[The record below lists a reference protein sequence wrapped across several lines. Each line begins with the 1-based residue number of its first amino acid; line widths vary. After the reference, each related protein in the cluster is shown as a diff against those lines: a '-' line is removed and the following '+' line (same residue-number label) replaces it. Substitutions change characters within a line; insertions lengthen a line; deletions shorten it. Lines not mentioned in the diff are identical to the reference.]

1 MAAITLEWL
10 DADDPRMAEV
20 DAVRHEA
27 LFAPFGLPRV
37 DGWDD
42 EGVDKCHLAAIDEG
56 RVVGYACLLL
66 EADGTGHV
74 RQVSVLEDVRALGV
88 GRALMD
94 EVMAEARRRGLPLVW
109 LNARCTAEGFY
120 HRVGWR
126 TVSGVFPSGRTGM
139 PHVRMERRV
148 DGAASAPQV

>member
-10 DADDPRMAEV
+10 DAGDPRMAEV
-20 DAVRHEA
+20 NAVRHEA
-27 LFAPFGLPRV
+27 LFAPFGLPRL

-42 EGVDKCHLAAIDEG
+42 EGVDKCHLAALCDD

-74 RQVSVLEDVRALGV
+74 RQVSVLEEVRTLGV

-94 EVMAEARRRGLPLVW
+94 EVVAEARRRGLSLVW

-120 HRVGWR
+120 QRVGWR

-139 PHVRMERRV
+139 PHVRMERWLDDADSR
-148 DGAASAPQV
+148 P